1 MITCPI
7 CPGSALTLPSLELR
21 AVISST
27 SSLITRRSI
36 FSISA
41 TEAFK
46 SSILGASICRRPKA
60 RSWWVKEAARPEAFL
75 ISWTSPRCRSVR
87 CESSLSRSSALPMMT
102 MSMFVEVVGHPAGQ
116 SADRLQLLRLAKLLF
131 KALALQFTT
140 SSLGENSQY

>member
-46 SSILGASICRRPKA
+46 SSILGGQHLP
-60 RSWWVKEAARPEAFL
+60 AAEGQELVGQRGG
-75 ISWTSPRCRSVR
+75 TSRGFPD
-87 CESSLSRSSALPMMT
+87 LLDLSALQ
-102 MSMFVEVVGHPAGQ
+102 VGEVRVIAQ
-116 SADRLQLLRLAKLLF
+116 QKLGV
-131 KALALQFTT
+131 TNDDH
-140 SSLGENSQY
+140 EHVC